1 MHRDGAKALYNT
13 ARDLDLVVR
22 EESVRVDVYTIK
34 EECQLPK
41 GRLDMNM
48 PGQIGRECKS

>member
-22 EESVRVDVYTIK
+22 EESVRVDVYKIK